1 MVMSYVVCQME
12 YLEGSNEA
20 VEILV
25 ENRSLYVCIDIVVL

>member
-12 YLEGSNEA
+12 YLEA

-25 ENRSLYVCIDIVVL
+25 ENRSLYVCIDIVL